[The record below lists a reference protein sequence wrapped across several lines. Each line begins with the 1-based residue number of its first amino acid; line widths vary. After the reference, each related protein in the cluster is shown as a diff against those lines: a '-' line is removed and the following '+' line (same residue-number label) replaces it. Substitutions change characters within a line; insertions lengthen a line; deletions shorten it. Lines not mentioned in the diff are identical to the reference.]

1 MTIPLLPDDP
11 HDEAL
16 RRLVK
21 PPGWVNPT
29 PAARYHLVVL
39 GGGPAG
45 LVCAAGA
52 AGLGAKV
59 ALIERDLLGGDCLN
73 VGCVPS
79 KTLLRAAK
87 SVAEIRRASEFGV
100 RVAGPEID
108 FAAVMERVRR
118 VRAGLA
124 PVDSAERYRSL
135 GVDVF
140 LGEGRFVN
148 EDTVEVAGAKMR
160 FGRCVI
166 ATGSRAM
173 IPDVPGLMDSRWF
186 TNETIFATTE
196 LPDRLLVIG
205 GGATGCELAQ
215 AFARLGSRVTLAA
228 RSGVLRN
235 EDADAARIV
244 ETSLRCDGISIVRD
258 TPDLSEFDAVLV
270 AAGRLPNVAELNLS
284 AAGVT
289 FDAKTG
295 IAVDDYLRTTN
306 RRIFAAGD
314 VVALPF
320 MFTNAA
326 DAMARLIIRN
336 ALFPSKGRM
345 SARVIPW
352 TTYTDPELGHIGP
365 IEARA
370 RELDRAVVV
379 YRQDLVDVDRAA
391 TDGAS
396 GFVKVLARKDR
407 IVGATVV
414 GPVAGELIGTIS
426 VAMTNGVGL
435 KKLANTVLAYPTLT
449 ESIRKVADQYN
460 RTRLTSRTKWLI
472 GKWLQWFR

>member
-11 HDEAL
+11 HDQAL
-16 RRLVK
+16 LRQVK
-21 PPGWVNPT
+21 PHGWVNPA
-29 PAARYHLVVL
+29 PAARYNLVVL

-52 AGLGAKV
+52 AALGARV
-59 ALIERDLLGGDCLN
+59 ALVERDLLGGDCLN

-79 KTLLRAAK
+79 KALLRAAK
-87 SVAEIRRASEFGV
+87 AVAEIRRASEFGV
-100 RVAGPEID
+100 RVVEPEID

-148 EDTVEVAGAKMR
+148 EDTVEIAAAKLH

-166 ATGSRAM
+166 ASGSRAM
-173 IPDVPGLMDSRWF
+173 IPDVPGLKDSRWY
-186 TNETIFATTE
+186 TNESIFAITE
-196 LPDRLLVIG
+196 LPNRLLVIG

-235 EDADAARIV
+235 EDADAARVV
-244 ETSLRCDGISIVRD
+244 ENSLRRDGISIVRD
-258 TPDLSEFDAVLV
+258 TPDPRDYDAVLV
-270 AAGRLPNVAELNLS
+270 AAGRLPNVEELNLG
-284 AAGVT
+284 AAGVQ
-289 FDAKTG
+289 FDAKKG

-306 RRIFAAGD
+306 HRIFAAGD

-326 DAMARLIIRN
+326 DAMARLIIQN
-336 ALFPSKGRM
+336 ALFPSRGRM
-345 SARVIPW
+345 SARIIPW

-379 YRQDLVDVDRAA
+379 YQQDLVDVDRAA
-391 TDGAS
+391 TDGAY

-414 GPVAGELIGTIS
+414 GPIAGELIGTLS

-449 ESIRKVADQYN
+449 EAIRKVADQYN
-460 RTRLTSRTKWLI
+460 RSRLTPRVKWLI
-472 GKWLQWFR
+472 EKWLRWFR